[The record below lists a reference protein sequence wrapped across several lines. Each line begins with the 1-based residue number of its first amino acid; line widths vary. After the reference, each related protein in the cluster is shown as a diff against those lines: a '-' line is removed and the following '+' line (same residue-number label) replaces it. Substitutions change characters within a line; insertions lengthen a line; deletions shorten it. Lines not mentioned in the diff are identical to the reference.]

1 MEDISGL
8 KTVMTMKKE
17 IDDTEDDTPTAKKVV
32 KLRFTIKQYQAFRDA
47 CKVLEAL
54 AMDDEKFT
62 NYVKTS
68 LGSDLKTST
77 ITKQFV
83 QPIVDAPT
91 KIPIKV
97 PKASDGPKK
106 QTYFTAPIPST
117 KKAFELY
124 KKVSDV
130 VQLRYDIKSDKQ
142 TCITDIRVMLSK
154 YIIKNKLRNNNGI
167 VLDGFLSKIAE
178 NSLRKFIDAG
188 EIVKFEGKGLIPK
201 GNRSVMTSLVNEVAF
216 DE

>member
-1 MEDISGL
+1 MKDLSGL

-17 IDDTEDDTPTAKKVV
+17 IDEDEAEVPKRNNVV
-32 KLRFTIKQYQAFRDA
+32 KLRFTAKQYNAFRDA

-54 AMDDEKFT
+54 ALDEENFT

-68 LGSDLKTST
+68 LGSNVKTST
-77 ITKQFV
+77 ISKQFV
-83 QPIVDAPT
+83 QPILEAPA
-91 KIPIKV
+91 KIPIKI
-97 PKASDGPKK
+97 PKAGGEAKK
-106 QTYFTAPIPST
+106 QTYFTTPIPAT
-117 KKAFELY
+117 KKAVDLY

-130 VQLRYDIKSDKQ
+130 VQLRFDIKSSNQ

-154 YIIKNKLRNNNGI
+154 YIIKQKLRNNEGI
-167 VLDGFLSKIAE
+167 VLDGFISKIAE

-201 GNRSVMTSLVNEVAF
+201 GNRSVMTSIINEVAF
-216 DE
+216 EK